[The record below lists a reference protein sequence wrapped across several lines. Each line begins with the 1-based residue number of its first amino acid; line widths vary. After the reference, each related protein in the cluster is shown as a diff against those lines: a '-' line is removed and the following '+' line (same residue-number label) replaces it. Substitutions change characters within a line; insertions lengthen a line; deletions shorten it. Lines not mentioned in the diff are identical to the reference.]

1 MTRQEKLS
9 IINNKR
15 GEHMESKNLPAIV
28 VRGLVPLPNNDF
40 RTEIGR
46 NISFKAL
53 EESETSFNNYVLILI
68 QKNPMI
74 ENPTPNDIE
83 EYGVLA
89 KTTMKL
95 KLPNGNLKA
104 KFNILSRVKVK
115 EYFLTNPFFVAEY
128 EEAQTIAG
136 DTDEEMTLVRM
147 VMNEAVSNANL
158 VLNNPQE
165 VVRNAQSGVTTE
177 KVVDILANGLRG
189 NEIEKYKYLREL
201 NLNVRLKMILE
212 DIARQKMVSELE
224 QHINEEVKR
233 SIDESQKEYYLREKM
248 RAIQSELGDKARK
261 EDEVDELRTKIL
273 EAKMPK
279 DIEEKAL
286 QELQRYSSTPPAMA
300 ESGIIKTYLDFLVA
314 LPWKKSSRDSNDL
327 NKVQENLDKNHYGLT
342 SVKDRI
348 IEYLAVKIKTR
359 KNPQTILCLVGPP
372 GVGKTSLAI
381 SIADALGR
389 KFVKQSLGGV
399 RDESEIRGH
408 RRTYIGALPGRI
420 LKGMKDAGTV
430 NPVFLLDEIDKMA
443 SDYKGDPASAMLEVL
458 DPEQNA
464 KFSDHYL
471 EEPYD
476 LSQVMFITTAN
487 YLGNIPA
494 PLRDR
499 MEIVELS
506 SYTEFEKFNI
516 AINHL
521 IPKQLKAHGV
531 SDKEFSV
538 TDESIYYIIQR
549 YTREAGVRELNRF
562 IGTLIRKG
570 IKEILMDKK
579 ESIAVTIDN
588 IEHYLGKPR
597 FMHNLADQKDQVG
610 VATGLAYTQ
619 FGGDTLSIEV
629 TFYKGKGNLSLTGKL
644 GDVMKEGAITAL
656 SYLKA
661 NADKFEINPAFF
673 QENDIHVHVPEG
685 ATPKD
690 GPSAGI
696 TITTALLSAITGK
709 KVKKEVGMTGEM
721 TLRGYVLP
729 IGGLREKSIA
739 AHRSGLQ
746 TIIIPKEN
754 EKDIEEIPTEV
765 KNALSIIPVSNVLEV
780 FEIAIK

>member
-1 MTRQEKLS
+1 
-9 IINNKR
+9 
-15 GEHMESKNLPAIV
+15 MESKNLPAIV
-28 VRGLVPLPNNDF
+28 VRGIVPIPNNDF

-46 NISFKAL
+46 PISFKAL
-53 EESETSFNNYVLILI
+53 DESENSFGNYILILI
-68 QKNPMI
+68 QKNPLI
-74 ENPTPNDIE
+74 ENPTPADIE

-104 KFNILSRVKVK
+104 KFNVVSRIKVK
-115 EYFLTNPFFVAEY
+115 EYFLTSPFFVAEY
-128 EEAQTIAG
+128 EETTTITS
-136 DTDEEMTLVRM
+136 DVDQEMTLVRM
-147 VMNEAVSNANL
+147 VMNEVVTNANI
-158 VLNNPQE
+158 VLNNAQE
-165 VVRNAQSGVTTE
+165 VVRTVQSGLTTD
-177 KVVDILANGLRG
+177 KLVDTIVAGLKG
-189 NEIEKYKYLREL
+189 NEQDKYRYLAEL
-201 NLNVRLKMILE
+201 NLNNRLKMVLE
-212 DIARQKMVSELE
+212 DIAKQKMVSELE
-224 QHINEEVKR
+224 QHINEEVKK

-248 RAIQSELGDKARK
+248 RAIQNELGDKARK

-273 EAKMPK
+273 AAKMPK
-279 DIEEKAL
+279 EIEEKAL
-286 QELQRYSSTPPAMA
+286 QELARYSSTPPAMA

-314 LPWKKSSRDSNDL
+314 LPWKKASRDSNDL
-327 NKVQENLDKNHYGLT
+327 KKVQEKLDKNHYGLGT
-342 SVKDRI
+342 VKDRI
-348 IEYLAVKIKTR
+348 VEYLAVKISTK

-420 LKGMKDAGTV
+420 LSGMKNAGTI
-430 NPVFLLDEIDKMA
+430 NPVFLLDEIDKMS

-471 EEPYD
+471 EENYD
-476 LSQVMFITTAN
+476 LSQVLFITTAN
-487 YLGNIPA
+487 YLENIPA

-516 AINHL
+516 AKSHL
-521 IPKQLKAHGV
+521 IDKQLKAHGITE
-531 SDKEFSV
+531 KEFSV
-538 TDESIYYIIQR
+538 TDETIYHIIR
-549 YTREAGVRELNRF
+549 HYTREAGVRELNRF

-570 IKEILMDKK
+570 IKEILMEKK
-579 ESIAVTIDN
+579 PRIDVTLDN
-588 IEHYLGKPR
+588 VEHYLGKQR
-597 FMHNLADQKDQVG
+597 FSHNLADVKDQVG

-619 FGGDTLSIEV
+619 FGGDTLSVEV
-629 TFYKGKGNLSLTGKL
+629 TFFKGKGALSLTGKL
-644 GDVMKEGAITAL
+644 GDVMKESAITAL
-656 SYLKA
+656 SYVKA
-661 NADKFEINPAFF
+661 NADKFNIDPTFF
-673 QENDIHVHVPEG
+673 DAHDIHVHVPEG

-696 TITTALLSAITGK
+696 TITTAILSAITGK
-709 KVKKEVGMTGEM
+709 LIDKEVGMTGEM

-739 AHRSGLQ
+739 AHRSGLK
-746 TIIIPKEN
+746 TILIPKEN
-754 EKDIEEIPTEV
+754 EKDIEDIPNEV
-765 KNALSIIPVSNVLEV
+765 RSALKIISVGNISEV
-780 FEIAIK
+780 FEVAFKK

>member
-1 MTRQEKLS
+1 
-9 IINNKR
+9 
-15 GEHMESKNLPAIV
+15 MENKNLPAIV
-28 VRGLVPLPNNDF
+28 VRGIVPIPNNDF

-46 NISFKAL
+46 SISFKAL
-53 EESETSFNNYVLILI
+53 DESENSFGNYVLILI
-68 QKNPMI
+68 QKNPLI
-74 ENPTPNDIE
+74 ENPTPTDIE

-104 KFNILSRVKVK
+104 KFNVVSRIKVK
-115 EYFLTNPFFVAEY
+115 EYFLTSPFFVAEY
-128 EEAQTIAG
+128 EEHTTKPG
-136 DTDEEMTLVRM
+136 DVDEEMTLVRM
-147 VMNEAVSNANL
+147 VMNDVVTNANV

-165 VVRNAQSGVTTE
+165 IVRSIQSGLTTD
-177 KVVDILANGLRG
+177 KIVDSVVFGLKG
-189 NEIEKYKYLREL
+189 NEPDKYKYIQEA
-201 NLNVRLKMILE
+201 NLNARLKMLLE
-212 DIARQKMVSELE
+212 DVAKQKMVSELE
-224 QHINEEVKR
+224 QHINEEVKK

-248 RAIQSELGDKARK
+248 RAIQNELGDKARK
-261 EDEVDELRTKIL
+261 EDEVDELRDKIL
-273 EAKMPK
+273 KAKMPK
-279 DIEEKAL
+279 EIEEKAL
-286 QELQRYSSTPPAMA
+286 QELARYSSTPPAMA

-314 LPWKKSSRDSNDL
+314 LPWKKASKDSNDL
-327 NKVQENLDKNHYGLT
+327 NKVQSKLDKNHYGLS

-359 KNPQTILCLVGPP
+359 RNPQTILCLVGPP

-420 LKGMKDAGTV
+420 LNGMKSAGTV
-430 NPVFLLDEIDKMA
+430 NPVFLLDEIDKMS

-471 EEPYD
+471 EENYD
-476 LSQVMFITTAN
+476 LSQVLFITTAN
-487 YLGNIPA
+487 YLENIPA

-506 SYTEFEKFNI
+506 SYTEYEKFNI
-516 AINHL
+516 ATNHL
-521 IPKQLKAHGV
+521 IEKQLKAHGITR
-531 SDKEFSV
+531 KEFSI
-538 TDESIYYIIQR
+538 TDETLYYIIR
-549 YTREAGVRELNRF
+549 HYTREAGVRELNRF

-579 ESIAVTIDN
+579 TNIDVTLQN
-588 IEHYLGKPR
+588 VEHYIGKPR
-597 FMHNLADQKDQVG
+597 FSHNLADVKDQIG

-629 TFYKGKGNLSLTGKL
+629 TFYKGKGALSLTGKL
-644 GDVMKEGAITAL
+644 GDVMKESAITAL
-656 SYLKA
+656 SYVKA
-661 NADKFEINPAFF
+661 NAEKYQVDPAFF
-673 QENDIHVHVPEG
+673 DNHDIHVHVPEG

-696 TITTALLSAITGK
+696 TITTAILSAVSNK
-709 KVKKEVGMTGEM
+709 KIRKDVGMTGEM

-739 AHRSGLQ
+739 AHRSGLK

-765 KNALSIIPVSNVLEV
+765 KNAIKIIPVSNITEV
-780 FEIAIK
+780 FDIAFL

>member
-1 MTRQEKLS
+1 
-9 IINNKR
+9 
-15 GEHMESKNLPAIV
+15 MENKNLPAIV
-28 VRGLVPLPNNDF
+28 VRGIVPIPNNDF

-46 NISFKAL
+46 SISFKAL
-53 EESETSFNNYVLILI
+53 DESENSFGNYILILI
-68 QKNPMI
+68 QKNPLI
-74 ENPTPNDIE
+74 ENPTPADIE

-104 KFNILSRVKVK
+104 KFNIVSRIKVK
-115 EYFLTNPFFVAEY
+115 DYFLTSPFFVAEY
-128 EEAQTIAG
+128 EEAETISG
-136 DTDEEMTLVRM
+136 DVDEEMTLVRM
-147 VMNEAVSNANL
+147 VMNDVITNQNL
-158 VLNNPQE
+158 VLNNAQE
-165 VVRNAQSGVTTE
+165 IVRTVQSGLTTE
-177 KVVDILANGLRG
+177 KLVDTVVFGLKG
-189 NEIEKYKYLREL
+189 NEQDKYKYIKEL
-201 NLNVRLKMILE
+201 KLNQRLKLVLE
-212 DIARQKMVSELE
+212 DIAKQKMVSELE

-248 RAIQSELGDKARK
+248 RAIQNELGDKARK
-261 EDEVDELRTKIL
+261 EDEVDELRDKIL
-273 EAKMPK
+273 KAKMPK
-279 DIEEKAL
+279 EIEEKAL
-286 QELQRYSSTPPAMA
+286 QELARYSSTPPAMA

-314 LPWKKSSRDSNDL
+314 LPWKKSSKDSNDL
-327 NKVQENLDKNHYGLT
+327 NKVQEKLDKNHYGLST
-342 SVKDRI
+342 VKDRI

-359 KNPQTILCLVGPP
+359 RNPQTILCLVGPP

-420 LKGMKDAGTV
+420 LNGMKAAGTV
-430 NPVFLLDEIDKMA
+430 NPVFLLDEIDKMS

-471 EEPYD
+471 EENYD
-476 LSQVMFITTAN
+476 LSQVLFITTAN
-487 YLGNIPA
+487 YLENIPA

-506 SYTEFEKFNI
+506 SYTEYEKFNI
-516 AINHL
+516 GINHL
-521 IPKQLKAHGV
+521 IPKQLKAHGIT
-531 SDKEFSV
+531 DKEFSI
-538 TDESIYYIIQR
+538 TNDTLYYIIR
-549 YTREAGVRELNRF
+549 HYTREAGVRELNRF

-570 IKEILMDKK
+570 IKEILIDKK
-579 ESIAVTIDN
+579 TTIDVN
-588 IEHYLGKPR
+588 MENVEHYIGKPR
-597 FMHNLADQKDQVG
+597 FSHNLADVTDQIG

-629 TFYKGKGNLSLTGKL
+629 TFFKGKGALSLTGKL
-644 GDVMKEGAITAL
+644 GDVMKESAITAL
-656 SYLKA
+656 SYVKS
-661 NADKFEINPAFF
+661 NAEKFGVDPQFF
-673 QENDIHVHVPEG
+673 DTHDIHVHVPEG

-696 TITTALLSAITGK
+696 TITTAILSAVSNK
-709 KVKKEVGMTGEM
+709 KIRKDVGMTGEM

-739 AHRSGLQ
+739 AHRSGLK

-754 EKDIEEIPTEV
+754 EKDIEDIPVEV
-765 KNALSIIPVSNVLEV
+765 KDAIKIVPVSNISEV
-780 FEIAIK
+780 FEIAFL